1 MRIHHPF
8 FPLLTRGAVVCAA
21 LAAPLPALAQVTCN
35 TATSH
40 TCSVATTATTP
51 STLIPH
57 VPAGHKTTTVH
68 DRYAAG
74 RALIEKLSNGQS
86 KILHAFPAAMGLDG
100 FAVEVGGSGRD
111 VLMYTS
117 QNGKYFLVG
126 GIFNAA
132 GHNLSKQY
140 AQKYLPAASMAPAV
154 SKPADLL
161 QSMRHT
167 TWFTVGNPAAKKHVW
182 IVMDPNCIFC
192 HKTWEAMLPYINKG
206 DILLHVTLVG
216 FLKHSSP
223 TKAATILMNK
233 NPAQAL
239 LQNEKAFNDET
250 EEGATV
256 PSKLIPKTI
265 QAEVSANSGW
275 MSKNGLGGTPFVIWK
290 GVHGKVHAQ
299 AGEPPDM
306 QAFVESVGVAK

>member
-1 MRIHHPF
+1 MRIQPHF

-21 LAAPLPALAQVTCN
+21 LAAPLPALAQVACK
-35 TATSH
+35 ATSH
-40 TCSVATTATTP
+40 TCTVATTA
-51 STLIPH
+51 STLTPH
-57 VPAGHKTTTVH
+57 APADHTTTTVH

-117 QNGKYFLVG
+117 PNGKYFLVG

-140 AQKYLPAASMAPAV
+140 AQKYLPAAALAPAV

-167 TWFTVGNPAAKKHVW
+167 TWFTVGNPDAKKHVW

-223 TKAATILMNK
+223 TKAATILMDK

-239 LQNEKAFNDET
+239 LQNEKTFNDDT
-250 EEGATV
+250 EEGGTV
-256 PSKLIPKTI
+256 PRRLIPKTI

-275 MSKNGLGGTPFVIWK
+275 MSKNGLGGTPFVIWT
-290 GVHGKVHAQ
+290 GAHGKVHAQ

-306 QAFVESVGVAK
+306 HAFVASVGVTK